1 MKMKMA
7 SWLKHQPDLWLTLYP
22 ETSAERLLLDRLW
35 GALQSRSYLAWRSV
49 LLEMAEFTVF
59 YNITEPGQAGGQ
71 DASLTPS
78 ISPEGSS
85 ETRPTSG
92 HQIQTDLAKQ

>member
-1 MKMKMA
+1 MKTKVA
-7 SWLKHQPDLWLTLYP
+7 YSPSLGVTFYP
-22 ETSAERLLLDRLW
+22 QTSGEHLLLDRLL
-35 GALQSRSYLAWRSV
+35 AAHRSRNYLAWRSV
-49 LLEMAEFTVF
+49 LHDLAEFTVF
-59 YNITEPGQAGGQ
+59 YSITEPGQAGGQ

-78 ISPEGSS
+78 ISPAGSS